1 MAKTATFSRTARTRL
16 LEAAR
21 RVSARTVNAFM
32 TATYW
37 EIGRRI
43 VEFEQGGKERA
54 EYGET
59 LLLRLSHDLTAR
71 IGRGFGKSNLFL
83 MRKFFLSTK
92 PILQTA
98 SGESGEAA
106 VGPRIFQTMSGI

>member
-71 IGRGFGKSNLFL
+71 RTGQPDGRQAPSAGHPHHRAALL
-83 MRKFFLSTK
+83 CEQRT
-92 PILQTA
+92 TA
-98 SGESGEAA
+98 
-106 VGPRIFQTMSGI
+106 R